1 MDLSLS
7 LVGGYICLFICWT
20 RDINCVISLNKETAN
35 LAMTDDSDFILKWEN
50 HEQNRTST
58 LKSLLENED
67 FLDVTIAC
75 DDDQIYAHKV
85 ILAAASPLF
94 RNILKRNPH
103 SHPLLYLRGTTTKD
117 MKAIFNFIYSGE
129 THVVQEELQEFMAL
143 ADSLKIVGLVGEK
156 FEVNDGKYEEYDKKL
171 GVDEKSSVEV
181 DEYFEQKG
189 NKAVDFNPRSFGHK
203 SIKSG
208 NKPCSKKK
216 LLPTK
221 KDDPLVNTKSNA
233 IEYEL
238 SDVRKESSGSDVD
251 MKRDAKKIVSTKTEA
266 LVKDALVV
274 ELSEEIIEMDE
285 DISSIMKRYNGS
297 ESFEENL
304 SFQSRNTS
312 TASLTEYDEKVLE
325 LLFKT
330 DSGWSCKE
338 CAYKSVNVGHARE
351 HVEKHITG
359 HSHDCKYCDKT
370 FSKKRNLRH
379 HIRKCKT
386 SNRITGEN

>member
-1 MDLSLS
+1 M
-7 LVGGYICLFICWT
+7 GT
-20 RDINCVISLNKETAN
+20 CVISFDKETAI
-35 LAMTDDSDFILKWEN
+35 LAMTDDSGFILKCEN
-50 HEQNRTST
+50 HEQNRTLT

-75 DDDQIYAHKV
+75 DDDQIDAHKV
-85 ILAAASPLF
+85 ILSAASPLF
-94 RNILKRNPH
+94 RNLLKRNPH

-117 MKAIFNFIYSGE
+117 IKAILNFIYSGE
-129 THVVQEELQEFMAL
+129 THVVQEELEEFMAL

-156 FEVNDGKYEEYDKKL
+156 IEVNDGKYEESDKKL
-171 GVDEKSSVEV
+171 GVIENSSVEI
-181 DEYFEQKG
+181 DGYFQQEG
-189 NKAVDFNPRSFGHK
+189 NKAVDFNQRSFGHK

-216 LLPTK
+216 LLPTN
-221 KDDPLVNTKSNA
+221 KDDLLVNTKSNA

-238 SDVRKESSGSDVD
+238 SDVKKDFSGSDVYMIEGKSD
-251 MKRDAKKIVSTKTEA
+251 TKKINSTKTEA

-274 ELSEEIIEMDE
+274 ELSEEIIEMEE
-285 DISSIMKRYNGS
+285 DISSIMKRYNGL
-297 ESFEENL
+297 ETFGENE
-304 SFQSRNTS
+304 SFQSHNTS
-312 TASLTEYDEKVLE
+312 TTSLTEYDEKVLE
-325 LLFKT
+325 LLVKT

-359 HSHDCKYCDKT
+359 YSHDCKYCDKT

-386 SNRITGEN
+386 SNRITAEK